1 MAVQGLDPGLHAA
14 LRTRASQ
21 AALASLRDAA
31 AIAPDLLPVFLDW
44 VGFIALREDGEL
56 LFVPWEPPHEREI
69 VQEAQ
74 LRRTALVAAAEKYSE
89 LSSLIPRRP
98 PEAERCA
105 SCEGSGRPR
114 LSGERVP
121 ENIRCVC
128 GGLGW
133 LLPGEQARTS
143 RP

>member
-1 MAVQGLDPGLHAA
+1 MRQRPDSGLYAA
-14 LRTRASQ
+14 LRAQASQ
-21 AALASLRDAA
+21 AELPSLREAA
-31 AIAPDLLPVFLDW
+31 AVAPALLPVYLDW

-56 LFVPWEPPHEREI
+56 LFVPWDPPHEEEI
-69 VQEAQ
+69 VQEAP
-74 LRRTALVAAAEKYSE
+74 LRRAALVAAVEKYPE

-105 SCEGSGRPR
+105 SCGGSGRPK
-114 LSGERVP
+114 LSGHPVP

-133 LLPGEQARTS
+133 LLPGEQ
-143 RP
+143 